1 MGQSPTHGPSG
12 TEAVPPPCMDGWHGD
27 GIGMEEKKKGRAS
40 MATEEE
46 GWIET
51 WPEERVR
58 GEERIGKECN
68 DTPHRPMGTAETKEP
83 GR

>member
-51 WPEERVR
+51 WPKERVR